1 MRSKHRPQRSC
12 AVCRRKT
19 DKRALTRL
27 VFTGERLQVD
37 PSGKLSGRGAYLC
50 DNADCWMSAAARPAM
65 SKALRRELS
74 DTDREYL
81 RQMTP
86 S

>member
-1 MRSKHRPQRSC
+1 MARKHRPQRSC
-12 AVCRRKT
+12 VVCREKK

-27 VFTGERLQVD
+27 VVIDERLQVD
-37 PSGKLSGRGAYLC
+37 VTGKAKGRGAYLC
-50 DNADCWMSAAARPAM
+50 ADSACWKAAQSSMGA
-65 SKALRRELS
+65 ALRRDL
-74 DTDREYL
+74 DADDREYL

>member
-27 VFTGERLQVD
+27 VFTAERLRVD

-50 DNADCWMSAAARPAM
+50 DNADCWMLAAARPVV

-74 DTDREYL
+74 EEDRDYL

>member
-1 MRSKHRPQRSC
+1 MAGKHRPQRSC
-12 AVCRRKT
+12 VACREKR

-27 VFTGERLQVD
+27 VLAEGRLKID
-37 PSGKLSGRGAYLC
+37 ESGKLNGRGAYLC
-50 DNADCWMSAAARPAM
+50 ANADCWRRAARGAM
-65 SKALRRELS
+65 LGKALRRELGEH
-74 DTDREYL
+74 DREYL

>member
-1 MRSKHRPQRSC
+1 MGSKHNPQRSC
-12 AVCRRKT
+12 VVCRTKT

-27 VFTGERLQVD
+27 VFAQQKLQIDV
-37 PSGKLSGRGAYLC
+37 SGKLNGRGAYLC
-50 DNADCWMSAAARPAM
+50 DNVNCWMLAATQPVM

-74 DTDREYL
+74 EDDRDYL